1 MPVVFAGAMCV
12 LAGHD
17 LMQPKSLPAHCC
29 GQKYQQE
36 SSLCFTLHEVCLKSL
51 PRVAGGYSKSQSLD
65 AKPAFSREVTK
76 EYRGQLP
83 LVTLART
90 VRPGIHL
97 PLQLRCRFK
106 RRIALVYVPKKAVV
120 TASTSSRE
128 VRTIPLLGRVSP
140 RKCH

>member
-1 MPVVFAGAMCV
+1 MSMVFAGAMRV

-17 LMQPKSLPAHCC
+17 LMQPKSLPAHCG
-29 GQKYQQE
+29 GQKYEQE
-36 SSLCFTLHEVCLKSL
+36 SPLCFTLHEVCLKSL

-65 AKPAFSREVTK
+65 AKPLSAARLPKSTVAR
-76 EYRGQLP
+76 LP

-97 PLQLRCRFK
+97 PMQLRCRFK
-106 RRIALVYVPKKAVV
+106 RRNALVYVPKKAPV
-120 TASTSSRE
+120 TASTSSSE
-128 VRTIPLLGRVSP
+128 VRTIPLLGCVSP

>member
-1 MPVVFAGAMCV
+1 MPMVFAGAMCV

-65 AKPAFSREVTK
+65 AKPAFGCEITK
-76 EYRGQLP
+76 EYRGQI
-83 LVTLART
+83 TAR
-90 VRPGIHL
+90 
-97 PLQLRCRFK
+97 
-106 RRIALVYVPKKAVV
+106 Y
-120 TASTSSRE
+120 SRSHRSPWHPFTYAAKMPFQAPE
-128 VRTIPLLGRVSP
+128 CLGL
-140 RKCH
+140 CA